1 MISARVFG
9 VAVLLSIVFSTLV
22 SYFIFSGGSTTS
34 SRESKV
40 VAQKAVNIPNCPIEI
55 VRLPKQSSSSL
66 ISPILFTDISCPS
79 ESFDSLK
86 NSLSNFI
93 NSQKKS
99 GSITSASVY
108 LKSMKSGNWFEING
122 NAMYNPGSLMKV
134 AILMTYLKDS
144 EVQLGLLDREFVLR
158 EKVSGVL
165 VNQIRTGPPLVVN
178 KAYKV
183 RDLLRE
189 MIVNS
194 DNDATNL
201 LNQNINRATFGKVM
215 GDLGS
220 RTPDLDD
227 PNFEI
232 SAKEYA
238 RYFRVLYNASYIGR
252 DNSAFALD
260 LLTRSNYKGALTKN
274 IPGNVKV
281 AHKFGER
288 PYEEGF
294 NFSEGGI
301 FYVNDDPYVVVFM
314 TRGKDAMKLPG
325 VIADASKM
333 CYDFIVK

>member
-1 MISARVFG
+1 MISTRVFG

-22 SYFIFSGGSTTS
+22 SYFIFSGGSTAS
-34 SRESKV
+34 SRETKV
-40 VAQKAVNIPNCPIEI
+40 VAQKAVNVPNCPIEV
-55 VRLPKQSSSSL
+55 VRLPNQGAASL
-66 ISPILFTDISCPS
+66 ISPILYTDISCPS

-93 NSQKKS
+93 NTQKKS

-108 LKSMKSGNWFEING
+108 LKSLKSGNWFEING

-144 EVQLGLLDREFVLR
+144 EIQPGLLDREFVLR
-158 EKVSGVL
+158 EKVSGV
-165 VNQIRTGPPLVVN
+165 VVDQIRTSAPLELN

-201 LNQNINRATFGKVM
+201 LNQYINKATFGRVM

-220 RTPDLDD
+220 RTPDLND

-232 SAKEYA
+232 NPKEYA
-238 RYFRVLYNASYIGR
+238 RYFRVLYNASYLGR

-274 IPGNVKV
+274 IPANVKV

-288 PYEEGF
+288 PYAEGF
-294 NFSEGGI
+294 NFGEAGI
-301 FYVNDDPYVVVFM
+301 FYIKDDPYVVVFM
-314 TRGKDAMKLPG
+314 TRGKDGMKLPG
-325 VIADASKM
+325 VIAEASKM
-333 CYDFIVK
+333 CYDYIVK